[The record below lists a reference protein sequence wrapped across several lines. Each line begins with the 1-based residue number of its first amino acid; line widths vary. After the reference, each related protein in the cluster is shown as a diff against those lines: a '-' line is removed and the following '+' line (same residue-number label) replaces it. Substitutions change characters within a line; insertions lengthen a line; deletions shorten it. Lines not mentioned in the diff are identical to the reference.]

1 MSDLSTVGWLTQSC
15 DIVSN
20 KIRYKHVS
28 VGAHPVI
35 IGDVWVVILA
45 NPVHSVSFYDPVQQA
60 YLPFLKVPSY
70 AFINSSSQ
78 EDN

>member
-1 MSDLSTVGWLTQSC
+1 M
-15 DIVSN
+15 
-20 KIRYKHVS
+20 Y